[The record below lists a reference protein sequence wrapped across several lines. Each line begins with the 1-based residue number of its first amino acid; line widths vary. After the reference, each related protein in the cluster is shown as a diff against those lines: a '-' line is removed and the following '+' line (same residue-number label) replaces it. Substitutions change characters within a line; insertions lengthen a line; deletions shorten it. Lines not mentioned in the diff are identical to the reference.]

1 MQYNLFRRL
10 LSLLVI
16 FMMLTPA
23 ALAEDLVQNFE
34 AYTQNGIQ
42 LTGDAPSD
50 KLPYKVYLSKDSFT
64 FAILGIDEQGEYTR
78 PLRTFRTAIGTGNKT
93 RKGSYYIEKKYD
105 WYSWSWGGY
114 TPYTCQM
121 ADSKIRLHATL
132 HEVNEDF
139 DSIYKGEYREIG
151 TKSTQG
157 CLRTTA
163 VAAAWVFKN
172 CDKGTEVYV
181 ANDAL
186 YTSEDI
192 PAIVDRDPT
201 LEQAENVEIPVTFF
215 DVTLEELTLPVG
227 CQDRVLVMGVAPETS
242 NTEDFLFFS
251 DNEAVVTVDEHG
263 TMTAVAPGTA
273 RILVGAD
280 DVNRAYRIVNIIVK

>member
-1 MQYNLFRRL
+1 MQHNMLRRL
-10 LSLLVI
+10 MSLLVI
-16 FMMLTPA
+16 FMMMIPV
-23 ALAEDLVQNFE
+23 ALAEEPAVGFNT
-34 AYTQNGIQ
+34 YTETGIQ
-42 LTGDAPSD
+42 LTGDAPSTQ
-50 KLPYKVYLSKDSFT
+50 LPYKVYLSKNSYT
-64 FAILGIDEQGEYTR
+64 FAILGVDEQGEYTR

-93 RKGSYYIEKKYD
+93 RKGTYFIEKKYD

-139 DSIYKGEYREIG
+139 DSIYKSEYREIG

-157 CLRTTA
+157 CLRTTCE
-163 VAAAWVFKN
+163 AAAWVFKN
-172 CDKGTEVYV
+172 CDIGTEVYV
-181 ANDAL
+181 ANDDL
-186 YTSEDI
+186 YTSADI
-192 PAIVDRDPT
+192 PAIEDRDPT
-201 LEQAENVEIPVTFF
+201 IDLAENVEIPATFF

-227 CQDRVLVMGVAPETS
+227 CQDRVLVMSVAPEAC

-251 DNEAVVTVDEHG
+251 DNEGVVTVDEHG

-273 RILVGAD
+273 RVLVGAD
-280 DVNRAYRIVNIIVK
+280 DVNRAYRIVNITVE